1 MNAFVLKNLRKRFN
15 SAQESELAK
24 EDESVEGSQ
33 HGLQGSHY
41 SVTINFNK
49 FEKPVGAVVLS
60 GRHDNIK
67 DISDVMRE

>member
-15 SAQESELAK
+15 SAQECELTK
-24 EDESVEGSQ
+24 EEETVEGSLD
-33 HGLQGSHY
+33 GLQGSHY

-60 GRHDNIK
+60 GGQDNIK

>member
-15 SAQESELAK
+15 SAQECELAK

-67 DISDVMRE
+67 DIVDVKRE